1 MISTDGD
8 QGFPGKMVATIT
20 SVWTDDCRLTNLMTR
35 LGWEYRASLRVNGAV
50 SSG

>member
-1 MISTDGD
+1 MG
-8 QGFPGKMVATIT
+8 ATIT
-20 SVWTDDCRLTNLMTR
+20 SVWTDDCRLTNLMTHR